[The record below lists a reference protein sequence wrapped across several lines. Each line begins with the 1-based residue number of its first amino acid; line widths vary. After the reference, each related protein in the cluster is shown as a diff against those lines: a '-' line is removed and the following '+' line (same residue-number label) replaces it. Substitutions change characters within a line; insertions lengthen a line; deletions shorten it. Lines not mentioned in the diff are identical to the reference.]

1 MSWILATLLFVAV
14 LALMAQLARRAL
26 GGAPGPRP
34 PEGRAPEA
42 IADASAELG
51 SVEVTGDTLDLHGA
65 APAEIGALVDA
76 FIESSRQRGTR
87 WVRIIHGKGTGTQ
100 RRTVRARLARRADV
114 IGFAD
119 APPPSGWGATVVEI
133 DIGPHGAP

>member
-14 LALMAQLARRAL
+14 LALLAQLARRAL
-26 GGAPGPRP
+26 GGAPRP
-34 PEGRAPEA
+34 QPSEDPEA
-42 IADASAELG
+42 SADASAELG

>member
-14 LALMAQLARRAL
+14 LALLARLGRRAL
-26 GGAPGPRP
+26 GGGPRP
-34 PEGRAPEA
+34 PEDRPPE
-42 IADASAELG
+42 ASAEAGADLTI
-51 SVEVTGDTLDLHGA
+51 EATGDTLDLHGT

-76 FIESSRQRGTR
+76 FIETSRQRGTR